1 MKPPKRILFFS
12 TLFIFIKCYPQENKW
27 FAGFKAGVN
36 YSTTSFE
43 YIDDVNYKIG
53 ICTGL
58 NFGYKIHKNILLLI
72 ETVYDQQGCKIP
84 IEFTD
89 ETGNPL
95 GNGTLTYAFNYAT
108 IPFSINYSPGDK
120 NTFEAGIG
128 IDNSFLLSAHS
139 KVPNLTLQ
147 GQPMDNTDIK
157 EAFKSYE
164 PGVFIRAAG
173 TLYFTSNL
181 GLLFEGRYS
190 RGITNINKN
199 SYLKIMNSGFF
210 LGAGLRFYFFKK
222 AE

>member
-1 MKPPKRILFFS
+1 MKPLRLILFFA
-12 TLFIFIKCYPQENKW
+12 TLFYCIKSYSQENKS

-53 ICTGL
+53 LSTGL
-58 NFGYKIHKNILLLI
+58 NFGYLIHKNILLLI
-72 ETVYDQQGCKIP
+72 EAVYDQQGCKVP

-108 IPFSINYSPGDK
+108 IPFSINYSPGSK
-120 NTFEAGIG
+120 KTFEVGIG
-128 IDNSFLLSAHS
+128 IDNSFLLAAHY

-147 GQPMDNTDIK
+147 GQSMNDINIK

-173 TLYFTSNL
+173 TLYFTSKS
-181 GLLFEGRYS
+181 GLLFEGRYT
-190 RGITNINKN
+190 RGIANINKN
-199 SYLKIMNSGFF
+199 GYLKIMNSGFF
-210 LGAGLRFYFFKK
+210 LGTGLRFYFSKK